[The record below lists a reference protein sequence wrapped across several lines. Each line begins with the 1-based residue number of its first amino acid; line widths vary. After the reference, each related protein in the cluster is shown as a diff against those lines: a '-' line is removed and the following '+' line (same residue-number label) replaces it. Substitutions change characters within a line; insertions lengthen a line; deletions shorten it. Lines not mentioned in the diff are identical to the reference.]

1 MLQPQKS
8 PPSCVLERGG
18 GTVNLALDQLDQ
30 RHDMEVE
37 GLASRVPK
45 EVRAETVQ
53 CISVSIRIQIRQN
66 DNVSESVRMSI
77 RMSIRM
83 CQDASV
89 WPKKLRPTA
98 QVEVATIV
106 DNELTPDV
114 GDTGD
119 AGDAGDAA
127 NARDAEETTKGK
139 PTRGALLSPDLS
151 RGKTY
156 QMLSY
161 VIK

>member
-1 MLQPQKS
+1 MLQ
-8 PPSCVLERGG
+8 EEG
-18 GTVNLALDQLDQ
+18 GTVNLALDQLDQLDQ

-66 DNVSESVRMSI
+66 DNVSESVRMS
-77 RMSIRM
+77 
-83 CQDASV
+83 QDASV
-89 WPKKLRPTA
+89 WPKKLLRTMV

-139 PTRGALLSPDLS
+139 PAPGALLSPDLS

-161 VIK
+161 VFK

>member
-1 MLQPQKS
+1 M
-8 PPSCVLERGG
+8 V
-18 GTVNLALDQLDQ
+18 
-30 RHDMEVE
+30 
-37 GLASRVPK
+37 
-45 EVRAETVQ
+45 
-53 CISVSIRIQIRQN
+53 
-66 DNVSESVRMSI
+66 
-77 RMSIRM
+77 
-83 CQDASV
+83 
-89 WPKKLRPTA
+89 

-119 AGDAGDAA
+119 AGDAA

-139 PTRGALLSPDLS
+139 PAPGALLSPDLS

-161 VIK
+161 VFKWIA